1 MTGMI
6 QVNGHEIKVTNPEK
20 VLFPDKGYTKA
31 DLVDYYKNIA
41 DVMVPEVRG
50 RPTTLQRFPDGIDK
64 PGFFQKEASDYFP
77 GWIRRVTLEL
87 NRGGIQHQ
95 VACDDAATL
104 AYLASQ
110 ACITLHVMLSRD
122 IITTKH
128 DVVMLSREDKLKYPD
143 RIVFDLD
150 PADDDFSLVAFGAR
164 VIKKEV
170 EGLGFKAFVMT
181 TGSRGLHVV
190 LPLDGSADFDRVH
203 EYARGLSVQI
213 AKKYP
218 DRLTA
223 EIVKERR
230 EGRLFLD
237 YMRNSFGQT
246 HVAPYSVRP
255 KPGAPVATPVTWE
268 ELDEISSRTYDIRN
282 VFARLKRRGDP
293 WKDIEAYARP
303 IE

>member
-1 MTGMI
+1 
-6 QVNGHEIKVTNPEK
+6 
-20 VLFPDKGYTKA
+20 
-31 DLVDYYKNIA
+31 
-41 DVMVPEVRG
+41 
-50 RPTTLQRFPDGIDK
+50 
-64 PGFFQKEASDYFP
+64 
-77 GWIRRVTLEL
+77 
-87 NRGGIQHQ
+87 